1 MAHVADNMNMFS
13 PNPLAH
19 EAIMIRTSHVGDEAA
34 LLRLA
39 SLDSTQPLAG
49 RAVVAER
56 AGSIIAARS
65 LEDGREIADPFEP
78 TINVKKLLRVH
89 AEAQPAPQRTRLRP
103 RVGTQLVDGRC

>member
-1 MAHVADNMNMFS
+1 MSHVADNMNMFS

-56 AGSIIAARS
+56 AGSIIAALS
-65 LEDGREIADPFEP
+65 LDDGREIADPFEP
-78 TINVKKLLRVH
+78 TANTIKLLRVH

-103 RVGTQLVDGRC
+103 RASAQLADGRC